1 MEKFLTKLTQNML
14 LFIQQLETK
23 TLKPPVS
30 ILYNKDLNNLS
41 NIFIE
46 YIKKN
51 IKYIDMNPQSI
62 QYKYVI
68 MSCPNDI
75 DLIIINNPSETDLQ
89 NHLSIESIEKMKELK
104 IPILIITN
112 INPSG
117 LLSDTESFFLI

>member
-23 TLKPPVS
+23 SLKPPVS